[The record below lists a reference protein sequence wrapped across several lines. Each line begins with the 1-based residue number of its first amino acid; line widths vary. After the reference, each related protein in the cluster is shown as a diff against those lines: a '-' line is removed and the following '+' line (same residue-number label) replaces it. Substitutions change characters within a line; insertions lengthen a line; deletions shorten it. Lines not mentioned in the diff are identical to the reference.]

1 MAKTFAPLNS
11 VNLTVFLSE
20 SKIKFIYVRVCFD
33 TKKVVLFN
41 SKDMLSG
48 SKYGQLE
55 LMTRRVWEI
64 RL

>member
-1 MAKTFAPLNS
+1 MEKTFAPLNR

-20 SKIKFIYVRVCFD
+20 SKIKFIYVRVCFG

-55 LMTRRVWEI
+55 FMTRRVWEI